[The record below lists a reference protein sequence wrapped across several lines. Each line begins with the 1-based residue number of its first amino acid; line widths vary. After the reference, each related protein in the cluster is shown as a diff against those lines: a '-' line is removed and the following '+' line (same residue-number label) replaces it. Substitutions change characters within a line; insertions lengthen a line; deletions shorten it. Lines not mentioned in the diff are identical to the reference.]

1 VADFIGLLRDIRDVK
16 YPEIVAKHNEVITK
30 SEALIIE
37 IAESEALLNTAIA
50 GAQQVASDKEEV
62 RELSNL
68 VGNNTVAVTAMKTAI
83 DVTHADVLIK
93 ERSVNDAYTGLL
105 SNLTSINQ
113 SIAAANVIK
122 HDLEASTLAAADVNY
137 YLMSTITKADN
148 AQNALDLKVQQ
159 NLVALNDIVNDNVM
173 TLETKAQA
181 AGDMIDLKI
190 AMAVQA
196 RNDLSIIEQSVLIA
210 TASADKAALAYENIK
225 DTKALIDAVMSDAES
240 LAQTLG
246 DLSAQAT
253 PLSEMLNGA
262 STAADASKIAIDAS
276 IVTAQGQYDALQ
288 VIIAQATALGMEAL
302 VAEATEQASRLEVVI
317 PVAQNLSAETEA
329 AITAAQNVSQAT
341 TLGNTLLNLINTS
354 NTQASEYINTINATL
369 ATTVEQ
375 KVDEVLE
382 TVVSA
387 KIDQIADTGNTL
399 LSQLDTA
406 STEAQALIDAIYTS
420 AADADISALEA

>member
-1 VADFIGLLRDIRDVK
+1 MAEFIGLLRDIRDVK

-68 VGNNTVAVTAMKTAI
+68 VGNNTVAVTAMKAAI
-83 DVTHADVLIK
+83 DTAHSDILIK
-93 ERSVNDAYTGLL
+93 ERSVSDAYAGLL

-173 TLETKAQA
+173 TIETKAQA

-190 AMAVQA
+190 AMAQAA
-196 RNDLSIIEQSVLIA
+196 RNELSTIEQSVVL
-210 TASADKAALAYENIK
+210 ASAAADKAQLAYEQVSDIK
-225 DTKALIDAVMSDAES
+225 VLVDGVIDNAE
-240 LAQTLG
+240 
-246 DLSAQAT
+246 
-253 PLSEMLNGA
+253 
-262 STAADASKIAIDAS
+262 
-276 IVTAQGQYDALQ
+276 
-288 VIIAQATALGMEAL
+288 AQATALSEATHQGNL
-302 VAEATEQASRLEVVI
+302 VYLSLQTQTNSAVSATHALEAAIINAAAPTIALNQAIAEWNVIDLQTLNEVAHAEADRLQAII
-317 PVAQNLSAETEA
+317 PIAQTLSAETQA
-329 AITAAQNVSQAT
+329 AITAAYDVSAAT
-341 TLGNTLLNLINTS
+341 NLGNTLLNALQAENALANSYIASIDAAINS
-354 NTQASEYINTINATL
+354 A
-369 ATTVEQ
+369 VEA
-375 KVDEVLE
+375 KVAEVIE
-382 TVVSA
+382 VVADA
-387 KIDQIADTGNTL
+387 KIEEI
-399 LSQLDTA
+399 TA
-406 STEAQALIDAIYTS
+406 VAITNQEAIDGIIE
-420 AADADISALEA
+420 ADITALVL